1 MKTARICRSSTHEE
15 SALVA
20 KTASALASAAP
31 AGLSAEDLSRSAG
44 VSVVLAKERM
54 LSAERAGVAV
64 RDDSVEGLRFY
75 TNRFLD
81 NEE

>member
-1 MKTARICRSSTHEE
+1 MSRFCRSSNHEE

-31 AGLSAEDLSRSAG
+31 AGLTAEDLSRSAG

-54 LSAERAGVAV
+54 LSAERAGAAV

-75 TNRFLD
+75 TNRFLMD
-81 NEE
+81 EE

>member
-1 MKTARICRSSTHEE
+1 MTSRRPFLLLRISFPGRPIFIQ
-15 SALVA
+15 L
-20 KTASALASAAP
+20 P
-31 AGLSAEDLSRSAG
+31 PGGLTAEDLSRSAG

-75 TNRFLD
+75 TNRFL
-81 NEE
+81 NSEE

>member
-1 MKTARICRSSTHEE
+1 M
-15 SALVA
+15 A

-31 AGLSAEDLSRSAG
+31 AGLSAEDLSRSLAG

-64 RDDSVEGLRFY
+64 RDDSVEGVMFY
-75 TNRFLD
+75 TNRFL
-81 NEE
+81 NSEE